1 MQVALVSSA
10 GTAVVVAAEAHR
22 IVAEAD
28 TTVEAAVAIA
38 GNRYVVADLAVA
50 VPAAMVVA
58 EIEP

>member
-28 TTVEAAVAIA
+28 TTVEALAIA